1 MCSCDVC
8 ALTLKIF
15 WTIGYY
21 EEVVSDGLALDQSD
35 YQQVNFITRQGLQST
50 S

>member
-1 MCSCDVC
+1 MCSC

-21 EEVVSDGLALDQSD
+21 EEVVSVYRRLALDQSD
-35 YQQVNFITRQGLQST
+35 YRQVNFTTRQGLQST